1 MLWVASVK
9 LTLPLPPN
17 RANAREHWRVTDRK
31 KKEYYGKA
39 DVALLSSSPVG
50 ITHITLVRSDAHGRL
65 RPRLTHAEKQ
75 RMRLDATLY
84 LWATMDR
91 DNLVARLKWVLD
103 SLVNYG
109 LLVDDNEEWLDLQ
122 MPKQV
127 VDRKNRRVEIELT
140 PSEGEGGLGAVG

>member
-1 MLWVASVK
+1 MK

-31 KKEYYGKA
+31 KNDYYVYA
-39 DVALLSSSPVG
+39 AAA
-50 ITHITLVRSDAHGRL
+50 IHNQ
-65 RPRLTHAEKQ
+65 RPSGWWPSGNPT

-84 LWATMDR
+84 LWARMDL
-91 DNLVARLKWVLD
+91 DNLVSRLKWILD

-109 LLVDDNEEWLDLQ
+109 LLMDDNEKWLDLQ

-127 VDRKNRRVEIELT
+127 VDRKNPRVEIELT
-140 PSEGEGGLGAVG
+140 PLVGREE